1 MSIRPRVFDRFEL
14 NVTVALHCQLLGFYP
29 GVCGSAILHTVQ
41 PTRFSSGLVGKESCA
56 CARAGAPQLGAAPGI
71 IEDPENR
78 D

>member
-1 MSIRPRVFDRFEL
+1 M
-14 NVTVALHCQLLGFYP
+14 Q
-29 GVCGSAILHTVQ
+29 HTLQ